1 MILRL
6 ASIAALGFSSTLFA
20 QSIDQQDMP
29 GEALDALDP
38 LEIVVVTASRRALP
52 RSRVAAAVT
61 VADGARIRRNS
72 PQVIAAVL
80 RGTPGSFFQQ
90 TTPGQGI
97 PIVRGLIGSQVL
109 HLVDGIRV
117 NNAFFRDAPNQYLGL
132 VDPALIERVEVLRGS
147 AGSLYGAD
155 AMGGVV
161 ALFTPEIHF
170 YNSTVEQTGRAY
182 GSFDSGDRGT
192 FARLEGAAGNDR
204 GSISGGISWQKRHDR
219 RIGGGERINPSGF
232 EAQSGN
238 ARLLI
243 AAGDFGEWMLSG
255 QTLEQPS
262 TPRVDELVPG
272 FGQTT
277 PSASQ
282 YSYEPNRR
290 SLVHA
295 RYRHSNPDAWLDSAE
310 INLAQQVIDDDRIIQ
325 EFDSPIVS
333 TEQNTSRLNGLTL
346 QGIRQASASVTLV
359 GGLEIY
365 RDTVRSARQNRLI
378 DGGPE
383 LAVTPRFPDNS
394 TMDSEAAYLNLAWSK
409 NRWGIDSGLRY
420 SRFKVQL
427 PGSAVTAPVNLDLGD
442 VTGDLRLRYELTPG
456 VQLLSNLGRGFRPP
470 NVFDFGAFGPRPGNR
485 FNIANTELDSESV
498 WSVDLGLRLDS
509 DHWQLEAFVFVL
521 DYRDR
526 ITSVATGDLTPG
538 GRIIVRSENRD
549 KVTIRGFEMMTSWTP
564 LAQLSVDASLNITWG
579 EEQDNAGMT
588 APASRIPPPNG
599 RLGINW
605 QAAERWQLIPFM
617 LFAGRQDR
625 LSPRDQLDPRIDPN
639 GTPGWATANL
649 HVQWQAS
656 GSLLLG
662 LRLDNLF
669 DRDYREYGS
678 GINAIGFNAGL
689 WADLTF

>member
-1 MILRL
+1 M
-6 ASIAALGFSSTLFA
+6 GFSSALFA
-20 QSIDQQDMP
+20 QPTDRENVP
-29 GEALDALDP
+29 GDGLKASDT
-38 LEIVVVTASRRALP
+38 LEIVVVTASRRAIP
-52 RSRVAAAVT
+52 RSRVTAAVS
-61 VADGARIRRNS
+61 VVDEARIRRDS
-72 PQVIAAVL
+72 PQVIAAAL

-97 PIVRGLIGSQVL
+97 PIIRGLIGSQVL

-132 VDPALIERVEVLRGS
+132 IDPALINRIEVLRGS

-161 ALFTPEIHF
+161 ALFTPEIRF
-170 YNSTVEQTGRAY
+170 YSQGTQRSGRVY
-182 GSFDSGDRGT
+182 GSFDSGDRGS
-192 FARLEGAAGNDR
+192 FARVEAATGNQR
-204 GSISGGISWQKRHDR
+204 GSVAGGVSWQKRHDR

-232 EAQSGN
+232 EAWSGN
-238 ARLLI
+238 ARVLLS
-243 AAGDFGEWMLSG
+243 AGDFGEWMLSG

-310 INLAQQVIDDDRIIQ
+310 INLAQQVIDDDRVIQ
-325 EFDSPIVS
+325 EFGSPIVS

-346 QGIRQASASVTLV
+346 QGVRQASAAVTLI

-365 RDTVRSARQNRLI
+365 RDTVRSTRQDRLT
-378 DGGPE
+378 DEGPGIP
-383 LAVTPRFPDNS
+383 VTARFPDNS
-394 TMDSEAAYLNLAWSK
+394 TMDSEAGYLNLAWSK
-409 NRWGIDSGLRY
+409 NRWGIDTGLRY
-420 SRFKVQL
+420 SRFTIQL
-427 PGSAVTAPVNLDLGD
+427 PGSDVTAPVNLDLAD
-442 VTGDLRLRYELTPG
+442 VTGDVRLRYQLTPE

-485 FNIANTELDSESV
+485 FNIPNTELDSEQV
-498 WSVDLGLRLDS
+498 WSLDLGLRLDS

-526 ITSVATGDLTPG
+526 ITSVATGELTPG

-549 KVTIRGFEMMTSWTP
+549 KVTIRGFEMMSSWTP
-564 LAQLSVDASLNITWG
+564 VEQLSVDASLNITWG
-579 EEQDNAGMT
+579 EEQDDAGLT

-605 QAAERWQLIPFM
+605 QVADRWQLIPFM

-662 LRLDNLF
+662 LRLDNVF